1 MSTTKDYAIDAV
13 DLTDDHYTVEQHSI
27 RNKYEAMDAAG
38 NTVLRGKHEM
48 FKVKDEFPFTDA
60 DGNDAFTIKAS
71 GMMDIAGDYLLTDSQ
86 TGDELVILDN
96 DFSIFQDTWT
106 IRDAEDRSVLAEI
119 TSRGALI
126 TLARKLLPFGEWIPH
141 KYEIVDETGDHVGQI
156 DGQFSLKD
164 RYEISIDDAG
174 SVPKEPI
181 VAGAMVID
189 AIQGN

>member
-1 MSTTKDYAIDAV
+1 MSSSTAYDIGAV
-13 DLTDDHYTVEQHSI
+13 DLSDDRYTVEQHSI
-27 RNKYEAMDAAG
+27 RNKYEAMDAEG

-48 FKVKDEFPFTDA
+48 FKVKDEFPFTDP
-60 DGNDAFTIKAS
+60 DGNEAFTIKAS
-71 GMMDIAGDYLLTDSQ
+71 GVMDIAGDYLLTDGQ

-96 DFSIFQDTWT
+96 DFSILQDTWT
-106 IRDAEDRSVLAEI
+106 IRDADDRSVLAEI
-119 TSRGALI
+119 TSRGAVI
-126 TLARKLLPFGEWIPH
+126 TLARQFLPFGEWIPH
-141 KYEIVDETGDHVGQI
+141 KYEIVDETGAHVGQI

-164 RYEISIDDAG
+164 RYEISIDDAS